1 MVGMWPG
8 MGSGVMENI
17 ERIWNNNRVI
27 RFLHGKSFFLNRRT
41 IPANDTCKRAR
52 SARLVRVFA
61 EVHPTNPRKGHG
73 KRFFMPFPVREPGPR
88 SAR

>member
-1 MVGMWPG
+1 MQMQPG
-8 MGSGVMENI
+8 MAPGVMECI
-17 ERIWNNNRVI
+17 KRIWNNNRVI

-52 SARLVRVFA
+52 NARLFRVFA

-73 KRFFMPFPVREPGPR
+73 KRFFIPFQVWEPGPR